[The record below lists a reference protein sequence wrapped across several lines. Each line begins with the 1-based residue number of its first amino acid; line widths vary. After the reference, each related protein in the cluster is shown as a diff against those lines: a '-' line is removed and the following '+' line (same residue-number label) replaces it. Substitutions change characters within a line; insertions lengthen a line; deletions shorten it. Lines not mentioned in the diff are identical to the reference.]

1 MQTRCP
7 NCTSIVRTSDG
18 AGWIIING
26 ACPELAGTRWGK
38 HLEFCPTLA
47 QVAQP
52 DVTLPGIA
60 DRDAVLAEIAGSKRA
75 PRAQQSGS

>member
-7 NCTSIVRTSDG
+7 NCASIVKTSDG
-18 AGWIIING
+18 TGWIIING
-26 ACPELAGTRWGK
+26 TCPELAGTRWSK
-38 HLEFCPTLA
+38 HPEYCPTLA

-60 DRDAVLAEIAGSKRA
+60 NRDAVLAEIAGGKRA
-75 PRAQQSGS
+75 RRARQIGS